1 MINFRLRNAVAIA
14 ALVVLTSCAQM
25 QEREGSAPVRPAAM
39 KPASAAFGLPAR
51 PAQARVESIQP
62 KTEMP
67 ATAPAEPEKRFDVD
81 VRDVDVTIFLR
92 GLVEESHYSVAINPG
107 VSGKISLSNLK
118 NVSVP
123 EVMEALADTYYY
135 DIRRKQ
141 DSFRVFPAELQTRT
155 FQVNYLNLKRTGN
168 SKTRVT
174 SGQITENYNQGGN
187 TTAPSQ
193 QTQNAN
199 NANSIGTGSN
209 IITESDSNFWKEIE
223 HSLRLMIKEGKGH
236 SLVISPEAGLVVV
249 HASGSVLKDVANYLS
264 DMHFNMHQQVILE
277 AKIIEVTLKDGFQAG
292 INWGLIRSNLFL
304 GQLGGSG
311 SSNTGTSDFANSG
324 LTINPGTGTPIIN
337 GGNSIAST
345 AIGGAFVGA
354 INVANFN
361 MIVELLSTQGDVKV
375 LSSPQVSTV
384 NNQKAIIK
392 VGTDA
397 FYVTGLTSDITT
409 GTAITNSSQIQL
421 TPFFSGIALDVT
433 PRVYDRDQVILH
445 VHPTVSEV
453 TEVVKSIGVQGQTQ
467 SLPLA
472 VSNLRESDSIVK
484 ARSGQVIVI
493 GGLMQDRATNNN
505 FAVPFL
511 SDIPYLGNLFKRQ
524 QTGSIK
530 SELVILLRPIVV
542 ENDDIW
548 NDQINQSQA
557 RFDKLPKRVGGD
569 DWANIQLPE

>member
-39 KPASAAFGLPAR
+39 KPAPAALGLPAR

-62 KTEMP
+62 KTEMA
-67 ATAPAEPEKRFDVD
+67 ATAPVEPEKRFDVD